1 MKKTNLWRGLACLLI
16 VIFCLTSFGTALA
29 YTREGDVNLFLGT
42 LPPTQTVT
50 DDTNYYPSSYGTME
64 EMRAALKQHVISTSE
79 EGSVLLRNE
88 NSALPIDTSASVTL
102 FGYAA
107 ASPVYH
113 GGSGGPSNTGIN
125 LYDALKE
132 AGVKVNDTVYNAI
145 VNTPSSRTKTGLIGE
160 IPVSA
165 YAGTESSFASY
176 SDAAIYV
183 MSRFGGE
190 EGDLNH
196 GLQGD
201 WQEGPAIR
209 ELALHPE
216 EIDTLNLIR
225 DAGFKKIIVVLN
237 SGYAMELGELPDYGV
252 DAILWVAYPGNYGFT
267 GVANLI
273 TGKSDPSGRNV
284 ITYATNSLS
293 SAAMQNAGDFTFDNL
308 TGLYKN
314 K

>member
-1 MKKTNLWRGLACLLI
+1 MKKTNLWRGLTCLLI

-165 YAGTESSFASY
+165 YAGTESSFASAY
-176 SDAAIYV
+176 AA
-183 MSRFGGE
+183 
-190 EGDLNH
+190 
-196 GLQGD
+196 GL
-201 WQEGPAIR
+201 
-209 ELALHPE
+209 
-216 EIDTLNLIR
+216 
-225 DAGFKKIIVVLN
+225 K
-237 SGYAMELGELPDYGV
+237 
-252 DAILWVAYPGNYGFT
+252 
-267 GVANLI
+267 
-273 TGKSDPSGRNV
+273 
-284 ITYATNSLS
+284 
-293 SAAMQNAGDFTFDNL
+293 
-308 TGLYKN
+308 
-314 K
+314 